1 MGMKHRVSRAMRPA
15 LGIAVITP
23 VVLAGAV
30 AAAPSRAGL
39 TSADGEA
46 VPAAATESTGVAVVA
61 AAKPPA
67 NFRFAAGSSAPPPPA
82 AVVNAVGGMR
92 IPAMALSAYRKAEQ
106 TMALTSPGCG
116 VSWNLLAGIG
126 RIESSHANG
135 GATDARGNAI
145 RPIYGPTLDGTLPGN
160 EVIVQGSQNGRTVYA
175 RALGPMQ
182 FLPGTWS
189 RYASDGDGDGRADPQ
204 NLFDA
209 TLAAA
214 RYLCS
219 GGLNLRNQSQ
229 ALTSILRYN
238 NSMAYAQNVLGW
250 AAAYAT
256 GVAPVDLPT
265 IGGVPPALGDGHLE
279 ANPEGLGPSMP
290 GMHLGD
296 PMADLGLI
304 SLGNTE
310 IAGQL
315 SPGPAAAQSGLAS
328 EHGCQ
333 VICMASQLPPSVT
346 ETPQNLPPW
355 MLPPGTPTAWTPW
368 MTPPMPAADVPTP
381 LGLPPGPVAPAPAG
395 PPAGPPAADASV
407 PTGVGMPPGPVV
419 AEPPAAPVVAQP
431 PAAPGPAEAPVA
443 PGPVVAPVA
452 PGPVVATIVPAAPA
466 APAEAPQ
473 GPGPLPGP
481 TG

>member
-1 MGMKHRVSRAMRPA
+1 
-15 LGIAVITP
+15 
-23 VVLAGAV
+23 
-30 AAAPSRAGL
+30 
-39 TSADGEA
+39 
-46 VPAAATESTGVAVVA
+46 
-61 AAKPPA
+61 
-67 NFRFAAGSSAPPPPA
+67 
-82 AVVNAVGGMR
+82 
-92 IPAMALSAYRKAEQ
+92 
-106 TMALTSPGCG
+106 
-116 VSWNLLAGIG
+116 
-126 RIESSHANG
+126 
-135 GATDARGNAI
+135 
-145 RPIYGPTLDGTLPGN
+145 
-160 EVIVQGSQNGRTVYA
+160 
-175 RALGPMQ
+175 MQ

-265 IGGVPPALGDGHLE
+265 ISGVPPALGDGHLE

-290 GMHLGD
+290 GLHLGD

-304 SLGNTE
+304 SMGNTE
-310 IAGQL
+310 VAGQL
-315 SPGPAAAQSGLAS
+315 SPGPAATQSGLAA

-333 VICMASQLPPSVT
+333 VICMASQLPPSVA

-368 MTPPMPAADVPTP
+368 MNPPAPVADVPTP

-395 PPAGPPAADASV
+395 PPAAPAGPLPADTSV
-407 PTGVGMPPGPVV
+407 PAGIGIPPGPVA
-419 AEPPAAPVVAQP
+419 AEPAALPPAPGPAVL
-431 PAAPGPAEAPVA
+431 PAAPGPAEA
-443 PGPVVAPVA
+443 
-452 PGPVVATIVPAAPA
+452 TIIPA

-473 GPGPLPGP
+473 APGPLPGP

>member
-1 MGMKHRVSRAMRPA
+1 MVTGFTQSGELFWRRGKDGPVGMKHRVGRAMRPA

-30 AAAPSRAGL
+30 AAEPSRAGVIGR
-39 TSADGEA
+39 DGDA
-46 VPAAATESTGVAVVA
+46 VPAATESTGATVVA

-106 TMALTSPGCG
+106 TMALTNPGCG

-135 GATDARGNAI
+135 GATDARGTAI

-160 EVIVQGSQNGRTVYA
+160 EIIVQGSQNGRTVYA

-219 GGLNLRNQSQ
+219 GGMNLRNQSQ
-229 ALTSILRYN
+229 ALTAILRYN

-265 IGGVPPALGDGHLE
+265 IAGTPPALGDGHLE

-304 SLGNTE
+304 IMANTE
-310 IAGQL
+310 VAGQL
-315 SPGPAAAQSGLAS
+315 APGPAASQTGLAA

-346 ETPQNLPPW
+346 EVPQQNLPPW
-355 MLPPGTPTAWTPW
+355 MLPPGTPTTWTPPW
-368 MTPPMPAADVPTP
+368 MTPPAPAADVPTP
-381 LGLPPGPVAPAPAG
+381 LGLPPGPVAPAPPAA
-395 PPAGPPAADASV
+395 PAGPPPADPSV
-407 PTGVGMPPGPVV
+407 PAGIGTPPGPVI
-419 AEPPAAPVVAQP
+419 AEA
-431 PAAPGPAEAPVA
+431 PAAPGPAEA
-443 PGPVVAPVA
+443 
-452 PGPVVATIVPAAPA
+452 ATIVPAAPP

>member
-1 MGMKHRVSRAMRPA
+1 MGMKHRVGRAMRPA

-23 VVLAGAV
+23 VMLAGAV

-39 TSADGEA
+39 TSTDGEA
-46 VPAAATESTGVAVVA
+46 VPAAATESTGAAVVA

-106 TMALTSPGCG
+106 TMALTAPGCG

-160 EVIVQGSQNGRTVYA
+160 EIIVQGSQNGRTVYA

-265 IGGVPPALGDGHLE
+265 ISGVPPALGDGHLE

-296 PMADLGLI
+296 PMADLGLM
-304 SLGNTE
+304 SLSNTE
-310 IAGQL
+310 VAGQL
-315 SPGPAAAQSGLAS
+315 SPGPAAGQSGLAS

-368 MTPPMPAADVPTP
+368 MTPPAPAADVPTP

-395 PPAGPPAADASV
+395 PPAADASV
-407 PTGVGMPPGPVV
+407 PTGVGMPPGPVA
-419 AEPPAAPVVAQP
+419 AEPQAAPGPQAP
-431 PAAPGPAEAPVA
+431 PAAPGPAEV
-443 PGPVVAPVA
+443 
-452 PGPVVATIVPAAPA
+452 TIVPAAPA

>member
-1 MGMKHRVSRAMRPA
+1 MGMKHRVSRVMRPA

-30 AAAPSRAGL
+30 SAAPGRAGVASSEA
-39 TSADGEA
+39 SAA
-46 VPAAATESTGVAVVA
+46 PAATPESTGAAVVA

-67 NFRFAAGSSAPPPPA
+67 NFRFAATNVSLPPPPA
-82 AVVNAVGGMR
+82 VISAVGGMR

-106 TMALTSPGCG
+106 AMAVAAPGCG

-135 GATDARGNAI
+135 GATDAGGTAV
-145 RPIYGPTLDGTLPGN
+145 RPIYGPALDGTLPGN
-160 EVIVQGSQNGRTVYA
+160 EVIVQSSQGGRSVYA

-209 TLAAA
+209 TLSAA

-229 ALTSILRYN
+229 ALTAILRYN

-256 GVAPVDLPT
+256 GVAPVDLPAIT
-265 IGGVPPALGDGHLE
+265 GPVPALGDTHLE
-279 ANPEGLGPSMP
+279 TSPAGLGPDMP
-290 GMHLGD
+290 GLHLGD
-296 PMADLGLI
+296 PLADLGLMGLNN
-304 SLGNTE
+304 SEL
-310 IAGQL
+310 AGQL
-315 SPGPAAAQSGLAS
+315 TPGPAAGVPGLSA

-346 ETPQNLPPW
+346 ENPENLPPW
-355 MLPPGTPTAWTPW
+355 MLPAGAPGSPWTPPW
-368 MTPPMPAADVPTP
+368 MTPPAAEVPAP
-381 LGLPPGPVAPAPAG
+381 LGLPPGPGAPAPVAQ
-395 PPAGPPAADASV
+395 PAAEAPVPAG
-407 PTGVGMPPGPVV
+407 TGMPPGPVT
-419 AEPPAAPVVAQP
+419 
-431 PAAPGPAEAPVA
+431 AEAP
-443 PGPVVAPVA
+443 GAPVA
-452 PGPVVATIVPAAPA
+452 AEITVAPA
-466 APAEAPQ
+466 APASEAAPQ

-481 TG
+481 AA

>member
-30 AAAPSRAGL
+30 AAAPSRAGV
-39 TSADGEA
+39 ANGEA
-46 VPAAATESTGVAVVA
+46 AAAPAAAPESTGAAVVA

-67 NFRFAAGSSAPPPPA
+67 NFRFAATSSSLPPPPA
-82 AVVNAVGGMR
+82 VISAVGGMR
-92 IPAMALSAYRKAEQ
+92 IPTMALTAYRKAEQ
-106 TMALTSPGCG
+106 AMAVAAPGCG

-135 GATDARGNAI
+135 GATDAGGTAV
-145 RPIYGPTLDGTLPGN
+145 RPIYGPALDGTLPGN
-160 EVIVQGSQNGRTVYA
+160 EVIVQSSQGGRSVYA

-189 RYASDGDGDGRADPQ
+189 RYAADGDGDGRADPQ

-209 TLAAA
+209 TLSAA

-229 ALTSILRYN
+229 ALTAILRYN

-256 GVAPVDLPT
+256 GVAPADLPAIT
-265 IGGVPPALGDGHLE
+265 GPVPALGDTHLE
-279 ANPEGLGPSMP
+279 TSPTGLGPDMP

-296 PMADLGLI
+296 PLSDLGLM

-310 IAGQL
+310 VANQL
-315 SPGPAAAQSGLAS
+315 SPGPAAGVPSLSA

-346 ETPQNLPPW
+346 ENPQNLPPW
-355 MLPPGTPTAWTPW
+355 MLPAGTPGAPWTPPW
-368 MTPPMPAADVPTP
+368 MTPPAADVPTP
-381 LGLPPGPVAPAPAG
+381 LGAAPGPGAPAPIA
-395 PPAGPPAADASV
+395 PPAAEAPV
-407 PTGVGMPPGPVV
+407 PVGAGMPPGPVT
-419 AEPPAAPVVAQP
+419 
-431 PAAPGPAEAPVA
+431 AEAPEGPVAAQITVA
-443 PGPVVAPVA
+443 P
-452 PGPVVATIVPAAPA
+452 TAPA
-466 APAEAPQ
+466 PEAVLQ

-481 TG
+481 AA

>member
-1 MGMKHRVSRAMRPA
+1 MKHRVGRAMRPA

-30 AAAPSRAGL
+30 AAAPSRAGVAGNPGQAL
-39 TSADGEA
+39 
-46 VPAAATESTGVAVVA
+46 PATAPESTGAAVVA
-61 AAKPPA
+61 AAKPPV

-92 IPAMALSAYRKAEQ
+92 IPTMALSAYRKAEQ
-106 TMALTSPGCG
+106 TMALAAPGCG

-135 GATDARGNAI
+135 GATDARGTAI

-175 RALGPMQ
+175 QALGPMQ

-229 ALTSILRYN
+229 ALTAILRYN

-265 IGGVPPALGDGHLE
+265 ISGVPPALGDGHLE
-279 ANPEGLGPSMP
+279 ASPEGLGPSMP
-290 GMHLGD
+290 GLHLGD

-304 SLGNTE
+304 SMANSE
-310 IAGQL
+310 VAGQL
-315 SPGPAAAQSGLAS
+315 APGPAASGLAS

-346 ETPQNLPPW
+346 ETQQNLPPW
-355 MLPPGTPTAWTPW
+355 MLPPGTPTSWTPPW
-368 MTPPMPAADVPTP
+368 MVPAAPAADVPTP
-381 LGLPPGPVAPAPAG
+381 LGLPPGPVAPAPPAA
-395 PPAGPPAADASV
+395 PAGPPPVDTSV
-407 PTGVGMPPGPVV
+407 PAGIGAPPGPVA
-419 AEPPAAPVVAQP
+419 AEVPAPPVVAETIDVP
-431 PAAPGPAEAPVA
+431 PAPVGPAEV
-443 PGPVVAPVA
+443 
-452 PGPVVATIVPAAPA
+452 
-466 APAEAPQ
+466 PQ

-481 TG
+481 VG